1 MVLQYGVTTL
11 FKVKDIEA
19 IHNVYYRQ
27 IISLYRF
34 LLYVKLCPSS
44 HILSFIHIGSCTL
57 STFLIIFRKHKDRM
71 DEKKIKREFILLNVG
86 RAVHHADWNWKNI
99 HSPFTRI
106 HFIESG
112 SAKIVREDHSYTLK
126 EGHLYLTPPHTK
138 HSYSCTGK
146 LSLYYIHIY
155 ETLGKQLSIFDI
167 LDFPVEIKADELII
181 FLIKRLAAINPKLE
195 LQAYDPK
202 DYDNS
207 PTLIKNISQQ
217 THTPPALEMETEG
230 ILKQILSRFLTGAAD
245 RNLDLDERILKA
257 IHYIHSN
264 MDKPIKIE
272 ELAQASCL
280 TTDHFIRLFRKQM
293 HCTPRKYINQKKIEQ
308 AQLMLLV
315 KHISIKELAYQLGF
329 ENISYFNRLFKKIA
343 GENPG
348 KMQHNRSPLRL
359 K

>member
-1 MVLQYGVTTL
+1 
-11 FKVKDIEA
+11 
-19 IHNVYYRQ
+19 
-27 IISLYRF
+27 
-34 LLYVKLCPSS
+34 
-44 HILSFIHIGSCTL
+44 
-57 STFLIIFRKHKDRM
+57 M

-207 PTLIKNISQQ
+207 PMLIKNISQQ